1 MSKYFSFF
9 PKTFYKPTDE
19 GTSLDVVTNIM
30 TRFKLEENLKSNSSV
45 YYKYKIEDGDTPEIL
60 AQKVYGDV
68 ERHWIILLF
77 NNIIDPQY
85 DWPLNTITLNNYINN
100 KYSANANTII
110 GETGIM
116 WSRSNIHSY
125 YKEITTT
132 YNNKPD
138 TITIQLDSGTYANTV
153 AETSYITLSTGEQIK
168 KEVTKL
174 SKSYY
179 EYEDEQNE
187 NKREI
192 KLLKPEFVLDLI
204 QEFRT
209 VIK

>member
-9 PKTFYKPTDE
+9 PTTLYKPIDK

-30 TRFKLEENLKSNSSV
+30 TRFKMEEGFKTNSSV
-45 YYKYKIEDGDTPEIL
+45 YYKYKIEDGETPEIL
-60 AQKVYGDV
+60 AQRVYGDV
-68 ERHWIILLF
+68 ERHWILLLF
-77 NNIIDPQY
+77 NNIVDPQY
-85 DWPLNTITLNNYINN
+85 DWPLNTITLNNFINN

-110 GETGIM
+110 GETGTM
-116 WSRSNIHSY
+116 WSRTNIHSY

-132 YNNKPD
+132 YNNKSD

-153 AETSYITLSTGEQIK
+153 AETSYITLATGEQIEK
-168 KEVTKL
+168 RVTKL

-179 EYEDEQNE
+179 QYEDEQNE

-192 KLLKPEFVLDLI
+192 KLLKPEFAFDLI

>member
-9 PKTFYKPTDE
+9 PQTFYKPTNE
-19 GTSLDVVTNIM
+19 GTSLDAVTNIM
-30 TRFKLEENLKSNSSV
+30 TRFKMQEGFKTNSSV
-45 YYKYKIEDGDTPEIL
+45 YYKYKIEDGETPEIL

-77 NNIIDPQY
+77 NNIVDPQY
-85 DWPLNTITLNNYINN
+85 DWPLNTITLNNFINN
-100 KYSANANTII
+100 KYSANANTTT
-110 GETGIM
+110 GETGTM
-116 WSRSNIHSY
+116 WARSNIHSY

-132 YNNKPD
+132 YNNKSD

-153 AETSYITLSTGEQIK
+153 SETSYVTLTTGEQIEK
-168 KEVTKL
+168 RVTKL

-192 KLLKPEFVLDLI
+192 KLLKPEFAFDLI

>member
-9 PKTFYKPTDE
+9 PKTFYAPTDE

-85 DWPLNTITLNNYINN
+85 DWPLNTITLNNFINN

-110 GETGIM
+110 GETGTM

-125 YKEITTT
+125 YKKITTT

-179 EYEDEQNE
+179 QYEDEQNE

-192 KLLKPEFVLDLI
+192 KLLKPEFALDLI

>member
-9 PKTFYKPTDE
+9 PKTLYKPIDG

-30 TRFKLEENLKSNSSV
+30 TRFKMEESFKTNSSV
-45 YYKYKIEDGDTPEIL
+45 YYKYKIEEGETPEIL

-85 DWPLNTITLNNYINN
+85 DWPLNTITFNNYVNK
-100 KYSANANTII
+100 KYSANANTMI
-110 GETGIM
+110 GETGTT
-116 WSRSNIHSY
+116 WSRTNIHSY
-125 YKEITTT
+125 YKEIITT
-132 YNNKPD
+132 YNTKSD
-138 TITIQLDSGTYANTV
+138 TITIQLDSATYANTGIGS
-153 AETSYITLSTGEQIK
+153 SYITLATGEQIK
-168 KEVTKL
+168 KDVNRLTKT
-174 SKSYY
+174 YY
-179 EYEDEQNE
+179 QYEDEQNE

-192 KLLKPEFVLDLI
+192 KLLKPEFAFDLI

>member
-9 PKTFYKPTDE
+9 PKTFYAPTDE

-30 TRFKLEENLKSNSSV
+30 TRFNLEENFKTNSSV
-45 YYKYKIEDGDTPEIL
+45 YYKYKIEDGETPEIL
-60 AQKVYGDV
+60 AQRVYGDV
-68 ERHWIILLF
+68 ERHWILLLF
-77 NNIIDPQY
+77 NNIVDPQY
-85 DWPLNTITLNNYINN
+85 DWPLNTITLNNFINN
-100 KYSANANTII
+100 KYSANANTIT
-110 GETGIM
+110 GETGTM
-116 WSRSNIHSY
+116 WARTNTHSY

-132 YNNKPD
+132 YNNKSD

-153 AETSYITLSTGEQIK
+153 AETSYITLATGEQIEK
-168 KEVTKL
+168 RVTKL

-179 EYEDEQNE
+179 QYEDEQNE

-192 KLLKPEFVLDLI
+192 KLLKPEFAFDLI